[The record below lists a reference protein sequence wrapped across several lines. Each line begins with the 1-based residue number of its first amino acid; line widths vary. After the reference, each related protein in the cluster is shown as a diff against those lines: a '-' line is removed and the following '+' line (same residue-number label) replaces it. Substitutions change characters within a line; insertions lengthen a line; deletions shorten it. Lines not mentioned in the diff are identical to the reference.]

1 MPPAEL
7 TFAIDLEQR
16 LVRVTG
22 TGDAQSPDW
31 IALFDRVIA
40 APGFEPG
47 MNFLVD
53 RRGITSVPTRE
64 TVTEIVHY
72 YATHKAQLGHCRVA
86 SVTTNDAAY
95 GMNRMAGVFA
105 EETTVRVQVFRH
117 MDQAYRWARWGDE
130 TLQD

>member
-1 MPPAEL
+1 MPPALL
-7 TFAIDLEQR
+7 TFTIDLEQR

-53 RRGITSVPTRE
+53 RRLVTSVPTRE

-72 YATHKAQLGHCRVA
+72 YATHKEQFSHCRVA
-86 SVTTNDAAY
+86 SVTDNDAAY
-95 GMNRMAGVFA
+95 GMNRVASVFA
-105 EETTVRVQVFRH
+105 EETTVTVQVFRH
-117 MDQAYRWARWGDE
+117 MDQAYRWARWGEEGMHD
-130 TLQD
+130 